1 MEDKKV
7 LLIVEDDLALAKALV
22 GKFSKE
28 NFQLL
33 EAKNG
38 EEGLKLAL
46 DKKPD
51 LILLDIVMPRMD
63 GISML
68 KELRQDDW
76 GKGVP
81 VIILS
86 NLADAQDNSE
96 IIQEHIVD
104 YLIKTDWSL
113 EDIVKKVTDTLK

>member
-1 MEDKKV
+1 MENKKV

-22 GKFSKE
+22 GKFSSE
-28 NFQLL
+28 NFDLL

-38 EEGLKLAL
+38 QEGLEMTLS
-46 DKKPD
+46 KKPD

-76 GKGVP
+76 GKDVP

-86 NLADAQDNSE
+86 NLADAQNKPE
-96 IIQEHIVD
+96 IIQENVVD

-113 EDIVKKVTDTLK
+113 EDIVKKVKDTLK

>member
-1 MEDKKV
+1 M
-7 LLIVEDDLALAKALV
+7 
-22 GKFSKE
+22 
-28 NFQLL
+28 
-33 EAKNG
+33 
-38 EEGLKLAL
+38 AL

-113 EDIVKKVTDTLK
+113 EDIVKKVKDTLK

>member
-1 MEDKKV
+1 MENKKV

-22 GKFSKE
+22 GKFSSE
-28 NFQLL
+28 NFDLL

-38 EEGLKLAL
+38 QEGLEMAL
-46 DKKPD
+46 SKKPD

-76 GKGVP
+76 GKDVP

-86 NLADAQDNSE
+86 NLADAQNKPE
-96 IIQEHIVD
+96 IIQENVVD

-113 EDIVKKVTDTLK
+113 EDIVKKVKDTLK

>member
-113 EDIVKKVTDTLK
+113 EDIVKKVKDTLK